1 MTIPNPATVN
11 GLGPDNDLVYA
22 GYDPGYGANKVA
34 RVNEDGEMTTYVLP
48 SAVGLASRGSKEGL
62 SLGGVVRGQRQTG
75 RQPFRV
81 VFNGVEYL
89 VGPNVAGYTKPITR
103 MDFDRFN
110 DSPELRATLYASL
123 YQIVNGGARRLALA
137 IALPVAVL
145 ENETEAERVNQ
156 EMRSWLI
163 GQHLFSVDGVETAL
177 TITNIRAKIPQPVV
191 TWFDWGLDSRGQW
204 IKGREAQMAPTM
216 IVDQGFN
223 TLDVLVTE
231 SGRISDRLTGGD
243 TLGMSRAADELIQVL
258 SHRYQVALELPRAAE
273 LIKDAAN
280 GQKAAIYV
288 NGERVEVTPEA
299 KGCLSSLAADVD
311 NYLGRMVGKL
321 KQSYRVLLTG
331 GGVLAMR
338 KTLLNRFPQ
347 AVLMPDPVLANARG
361 LAKLANRPGFLS

>member
-1 MTIPNPATVN
+1 MNPIN
-11 GLGPDNDLVYA
+11 QSENDLLFA
-22 GYDPGYGANKVA
+22 GYDPGYDANKVA
-34 RVNEDGEMTTYVLP
+34 RVMAGGEITTYVLP
-48 SAVGLASRGSKEGL
+48 SAVGLASRSSKEGL
-62 SLGGVVRGQRQTG
+62 SLAGVVRGQRSTG

-89 VGPNVAGYTKPITR
+89 VGPNVAEYTKPITR

-145 ENETEAERVNQ
+145 ENEAEAERVNQ
-156 EMRSWLI
+156 EMRGWLVGEHI
-163 GQHLFSVDGVETAL
+163 FSVDGVETVL
-177 TITNIRAKIPQPVV
+177 TITTIRAKIPQPVA
-191 TWFDWGLDSRGQW
+191 TWFDWGLDSKGQW
-204 IKGREAQMAPTM
+204 VKGREAQLAPTM

-243 TLGMSRAADELIQVL
+243 TLGMGRAADELMQVL
-258 SHRYQVALELPRAAE
+258 AHRRQVTLELPKAAQI
-273 LIKDAAN
+273 IKDIAN
-280 GQKAAIYV
+280 GQKASIYI
-288 NGERVEVTPEA
+288 NGELVDVTTEA
-299 KGCLSSLAADVD
+299 RGCLSSLASDVD

-331 GGVLAMR
+331 GGALAMR

-361 LAKLANRPGFLS
+361 LAKLAARPGFLH